1 MSVILI
7 FAIFVVF
14 GDALAIG
21 LSSIVERFSETASLF
36 VFLALFIL
44 VFWIAWICAV
54 RVAER
59 FQARQA

>member
-1 MSVILI
+1 MSVVLI
-7 FAIFVVF
+7 FALFVVV

-59 FQARQA
+59 CLARQT

>member
-7 FAIFVVF
+7 FALFVVV

-59 FQARQA
+59 YLARQT

>member
-7 FAIFVVF
+7 FALFVVV
-14 GDALAIG
+14 GDTVAVGI
-21 LSSIVERFSETASLF
+21 SSIVERFSDTASLF

-44 VFWIAWICAV
+44 VFWISWVCAV

-59 FQARQA
+59 FSARQT